1 MGNCCSSEG
10 SDKKAQAKT
19 NKKINQALRDDKREL
34 DRTVKLLVLG
44 AGESGKSTLVRQ
56 MKIIH
61 GGGYHADELR
71 EYVCSILENIRDS
84 MCNLTAAMN
93 QFGYEY
99 ENPDCK
105 QYALLFKD
113 LEAGVIDEQEDFTP
127 EMKHAAEKLWADA
140 GIQKAYLRQNEFVLV
155 DSAKYYLDDLDRIT
169 DKAFQPSTEDFLR
182 VRVRTT
188 GILETSFDID
198 DLTYKMVD
206 VGGQRSERRKWIKCF
221 DDVTAI
227 IFVAALSGYD
237 MVLFEDTSCNRLDES
252 IKVFSE
258 HMRLDT
264 FENMACILFLNK
276 LDLFRAKIPHSPLK
290 KYQPAFDGPEG
301 DEEAAQQFI
310 KQQFENNFGDD
321 DERSLFAHFTTA
333 TDRNNIEVVF
343 RAVNQII
350 VEINL
355 KACFLI

>member
-1 MGNCCSSEG
+1 MGCVSSSPHQG
-10 SDKKAQAKT
+10 QTKTDKQITDK
-19 NKKINQALRDDKREL
+19 LRDDKKEL

-61 GGGYHADELR
+61 GDGYQDEELK

-84 MCNLTAAMN
+84 MCNLTSAMR
-93 QFGYEY
+93 QFDYSY
-99 ENPDCK
+99 DSTENEEM
-105 QYALLFKD
+105 ANIFRD
-113 LEAGVIDEQEDFTP
+113 LEAGVIDDEADFTQ
-127 EMKHAAEKLWADA
+127 EMKNAAAALWADS
-140 GIQKAYLRQNEFVLV
+140 GIQKAYVRRNEFVLV

-169 DKAFQPSTEDFLR
+169 ESSFQPSTEDFLR

-188 GILETSFDID
+188 GILETSFVID
-198 DLTYKMVD
+198 QLTYKMVD

-252 IKVFSE
+252 LKVFANTME
-258 HMRLDT
+258 LEV
-264 FENMACILFLNK
+264 FNNMACILFLNK
-276 LDLFRAKIPHSPLK
+276 LDLFKAKITKSPLS
-290 KYQPAFDGPEG
+290 KYQAGFKGTDYNE
-301 DEEAAQQFI
+301 DAAKSYI
-310 KQQFENNFGDD
+310 CKLFEDSFGDD
-321 DERSLFAHFTTA
+321 EERALFTHFTQA
-333 TDRNNIEVVF
+333 TDRGNIEFVF
-343 RAVNQII
+343 RAVNEII

-355 KACFLI
+355 KMCFLI